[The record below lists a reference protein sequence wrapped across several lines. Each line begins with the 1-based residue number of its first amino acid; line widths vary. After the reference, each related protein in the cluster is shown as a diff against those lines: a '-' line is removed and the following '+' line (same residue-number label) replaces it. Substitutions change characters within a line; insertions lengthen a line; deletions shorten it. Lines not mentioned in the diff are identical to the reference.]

1 MIPVSKIKY
10 LAFEGGGGKGVAY
23 LGAIEAL
30 EEKGVL
36 PISNNNR
43 HVLGVSGS
51 STGAINALMLSLHM
65 SSTEIENELKN
76 KNFEEFYT
84 KDDPNNAI
92 FRAVYTPREKSNNPL
107 RPGGFKNKNQII
119 VGYAIDSIKEEITEA
134 YKKSKKKE
142 DLNRFIF
149 PADNLFSELNEAQ
162 KQSTIIVNKNNSLLS
177 EKITL
182 LRPLGINLG
191 LSPNKAISKIHNAV
205 IKSEKIKNSDDGM
218 LKQLLSNSTQFPKYV
233 YNILYDRGVFPGFD
247 PREYFSSLI
256 TRIMKEKF
264 DYEIDGSLL
273 SFQEFFEI
281 TEVDIRISGANIS
294 NQIPVYFSKNDTPDF
309 PVAEAIGMA
318 MSMPLIFKPVYV
330 DAVVDKTKNEDYQ
343 KKYRGFY
350 VDAGSIRNFP
360 LHAFD
365 DEGINPDVLN
375 ENVLGFQLT
384 GGAESITEFDN
395 SMKLKITD
403 EELNNLY
410 KEYEKAYREKYSY
423 IDEKKVLQ
431 VKELDYDKIYPFQFG
446 NINKFKVDNIVG
458 TSLIEF
464 ASKLLDSVMYY
475 TEEGQI
481 RSDIEREQVINLYTY
496 HIFTRDFNPHEK
508 LREFVRK
515 RAFNKTQKLLI

>member
-1 MIPVSKIKY
+1 MIASKIKY
-10 LAFEGGGGKGVAY
+10 LAFEGGGGKGIAY

-36 PISNNNR
+36 PISNDNR
-43 HVLGVSGS
+43 QVLGISGS

-65 SSTEIENELKN
+65 SSSEIENELKN

-84 KDDPNNAI
+84 KDDPNNAV
-92 FRAVYTPREKSNNPL
+92 FRAVYTPREKSIDPL
-107 RPGGFKNKNQII
+107 KPGGFKNKNQIV
-119 VGYAIDSIKEEITEA
+119 VGYSVDSIKEEITDA
-134 YKKSKKKE
+134 YKKSKKRE
-142 DLNRFIF
+142 DLNRFIL
-149 PADNLFSELNEAQ
+149 PADNLFSKLDEAQ
-162 KQSTIIVNKNNSLLS
+162 KESSIIVSKNNSLLS
-177 EKITL
+177 EKIIL
-182 LRPLGINLG
+182 LRPLGINIG
-191 LSPNKAISKIHNAV
+191 AIPNKAISKIHNSL
-205 IKSEKIKNSDDGM
+205 IEKEKIKNSDDGM
-218 LKQLLSNSTQFPKYV
+218 LKQIFSDSTRFSKYV
-233 YNILYDRGVFPGFD
+233 YNILYDKGVFPGFD

-264 DYEIDGSLL
+264 NCDIDGSLL
-273 SFQEFFEI
+273 GFKEFYEI

-309 PVAEAIGMA
+309 PVAEAVGMA

-350 VDAGSIRNFP
+350 VDAGTIRNFP

-365 DEGINPDVLN
+365 DEGINPKELN
-375 ENVLGFQLT
+375 PEVLGFQLT
-384 GGAESITEFDN
+384 SGAENANEFDS

-403 EELNNLY
+403 KELADYYKNY
-410 KEYEKAYREKYSY
+410 DKEYKDKY
-423 IDEKKVLQ
+423 KRN
-431 VKELDYDKIYPFQFG
+431 LDYSTIYPFQFG
-446 NINKFKVDNIVG
+446 NINKFKVDNIIG
-458 TSLIEF
+458 TTLIDF

-496 HIFTRDFNPHEK
+496 HIFTRDFNPLDP
-508 LREFVRK
+508 LRLFVRK
-515 RAFNKTQKLLI
+515 KAFDKTKKLLI